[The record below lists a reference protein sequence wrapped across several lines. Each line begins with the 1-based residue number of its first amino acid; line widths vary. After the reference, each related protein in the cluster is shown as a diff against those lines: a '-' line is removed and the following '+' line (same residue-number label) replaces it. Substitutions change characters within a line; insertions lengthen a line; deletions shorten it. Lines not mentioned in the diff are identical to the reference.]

1 MTFLRKFLEWGLNG
15 NVWIWFHMLFGG
27 IGARVGEAL
36 GYSDLKTLIIIF
48 LCAVGW
54 EVVEFIIDGGIE
66 GMIKIYGSLER
77 WAYDCAGDVL
87 GALIM
92 ALMVVM

>member
-1 MTFLRKFLEWGLNG
+1 
-15 NVWIWFHMLFGG
+15 
-27 IGARVGEAL
+27 
-36 GYSDLKTLIIIF
+36 
-48 LCAVGW
+48 
-54 EVVEFIIDGGIE
+54 
-66 GMIKIYGSLER
+66 MIKIYGSLER